1 MWARGCGC
9 SEKKGIF
16 VQKRQRV
23 PRTVVY
29 VCTRLGLYL
38 FNGGVLKV
46 CVSIAAGANQRTY
59 VCALGGLVACTP
71 VP

>member
-1 MWARGCGC
+1 M
-9 SEKKGIF
+9 
-16 VQKRQRV
+16 
-23 PRTVVY
+23 Y
-29 VCTRLGLYL
+29 VCTRVGLYL

-71 VP
+71 VS